1 MSLLSTLPREDLAAG
16 AAEVIKCGF
25 IADPVILRIVEETDP
40 DVLLDPSSEQLAEI
54 TTRAV
59 AVKARV
65 VSADL
70 TEGGLREILNYGH
83 TLAHASA
90 RTTTRG
96 ATGMRSPSAAA
107 SPLDSL
113 TPVGSSAPRM
123 LHATTSFSPALA
135 CPRATRDTPSR
146 S

>member
-1 MSLLSTLPREDLAAG
+1 MVDAAVGGKTGINTSIGKNLVGSFYPATSVIADMDLLDSLPGPDLAAG

-25 IADPVILRIVEETDP
+25 VADPQILRIVESTSAQDLLRP
-40 DVLLDPSSEQLAEI
+40 DSPQLADI
-54 TTRAV
+54 TSRAI

-83 TLAHASA
+83 TNE

-96 ATGMRSPSAAA
+96 VTEMQWPSDVA
-107 SPLDSL
+107 SLHDSL
-113 TPVGSSAPRM
+113 TPAGS
-123 LHATTSFSPALA
+123 
-135 CPRATRDTPSR
+135 
-146 S
+146 